1 MSAFDNASASFAG
14 ARHDHRSCVTQA
26 MATAARLCT
35 ERGARLT
42 PLRRRVLELIWRG
55 HAPAKHAPVR
65 AYDLLARLSDKGAR
79 AAPPTVYRAL
89 EFLSSASLVHRLD
102 SLNAYI
108 GCGDPG
114 EAHSGQFFI
123 CHKCE
128 SVAEIHD
135 TATTGLFAGQAET
148 LGFHIEGSH
157 IEISGLCN
165 RCEKKESL
173 GG

>member
-1 MSAFDNASASFAG
+1 MTSQTASVISRFLPST
-14 ARHDHRSCVTQA
+14 HDHSRCIE
-26 MATAARLCT
+26 TALERAAAICDLRRL
-35 ERGARLT
+35 RLT
-42 PLRRRVLELIWRG
+42 PIRRRVLELIWRS
-55 HAPAKHAPVR
+55 HAPIG
-65 AYDLLARLSDKGAR
+65 AYAILGQLARDGHQAM
-79 AAPPTVYRAL
+79 PPTVYRAL

-114 EAHSGQFFI
+114 EVHSGQFFI

-135 TATTGLFAGQAET
+135 TATTGLFARQADT

-157 IEISGLCN
+157 IEISGLCS

-173 GG
+173 SG

>member
-1 MSAFDNASASFAG
+1 
-14 ARHDHRSCVTQA
+14 
-26 MATAARLCT
+26 
-35 ERGARLT
+35 LT
-42 PLRRRVLELIWRG
+42 PIRRRVLELIWRS
-55 HAPAKHAPVR
+55 HAPIG
-65 AYDLLARLSDKGAR
+65 AYAILEQLARDGLKAM
-79 AAPPTVYRAL
+79 PPTVYRAL
-89 EFLSSASLVHRLD
+89 EFLSSAALVHRLD

-123 CHKCE
+123 CHKCK

-135 TATTGLFAGQAET
+135 TATTALLAGQAKT

-165 RCEKKESL
+165 CCEKKESL
-173 GG
+173 SG